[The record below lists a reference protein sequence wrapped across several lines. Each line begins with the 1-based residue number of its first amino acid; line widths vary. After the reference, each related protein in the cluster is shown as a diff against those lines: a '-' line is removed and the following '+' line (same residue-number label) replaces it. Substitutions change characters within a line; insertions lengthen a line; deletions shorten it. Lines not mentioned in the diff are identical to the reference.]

1 MSLTSALNT
10 AQAIFR
16 NTGEQT
22 SVISTNIANDGN
34 ANYVRRA
41 AVVTNTIYGASTVT
55 TERAQQM
62 ALLRQ
67 LTSATSA
74 SSAQDTLLNG
84 LTTLSNA
91 LGGND
96 YELSPSTY
104 LAELQTSLEAFAA
117 SPGEYTLAATVVT
130 DAQDV
135 ANSLNNAAATVQKLR
150 VDADAEINTQVKELN
165 RLLAEFQIVN
175 DAVVKANAIGADPS
189 DALDTRDTLL
199 KDISEIIGVDAST
212 RASGDM
218 VLYTT
223 EGTTLFETVPRSVT
237 FTRTLAYDATVTGNS
252 IYVDGVA
259 IQAGEGGNTSADGT
273 LGALLQLRDE
283 IAPTFQTQ
291 LDEVARGLIEA
302 FAETDPLGVAAAVPG
317 LFTSPSGMVPSSGVV
332 QPGLAGTITVSTRVI
347 ASAGGDPMRLRDGGI
362 NDMGTALD
370 TTDDYIWN
378 TANASGYTTL
388 LARYSDNLD
397 ADRDFD
403 ATADLKTSMSVMTF
417 ASGSIGWLEE
427 LRSSATTASDNKVA
441 LYERSFQSYSSETG
455 VNLDEELSLLL
466 DVEQSYKA
474 SAKLVSTIDEM
485 LQAVLAMAG

>member
-41 AVVTNTIYGASTVT
+41 PVVVNTIYGASTVN

-67 LTSATSA
+67 LTGATSA
-74 SSAQDTLLNG
+74 SSAQDTLLEG
-84 LTTLSNA
+84 LTTLSDA

-104 LAELQTSLEAFAA
+104 LAELQNSLEAFAA

-135 ANSLNNAAATVQKLR
+135 AKSLNTATVTVQKLR
-150 VDADAEINTQVKELN
+150 AEADAEIVTQVAELN
-165 RLLAEFQIVN
+165 RLLGEFKIVN
-175 DAVVKANAIGADPS
+175 DAVVQATATGVDASN
-189 DALDTRDTLL
+189 ALDSRDTLL
-199 KDISEIIGVDAST
+199 KEISQIVGIDAST
-212 RASGDM
+212 RPNGDM
-218 VLYTT
+218 VIYTSD
-223 EGTTLFETVPRSVT
+223 GTTLFETEPRSVT
-237 FTRTLAYDATVTGNS
+237 FTRTLSYDATVTGNS

-259 IQAGEGGNTSADGT
+259 VEPGEGGNTTAEGS

-283 IAPTFQTQ
+283 IAPTFQIQ
-291 LDEVARGLIEA
+291 LDEVARGLVEA
-302 FAETDPLGVAAAVPG
+302 FAETDPLGVAVDMPG
-317 LFTSPSGMVPSSGVV
+317 LFTWAGGTIPSSGTLE
-332 QPGLAGTITVSTRVI
+332 PGLAATITVSSAVI
-347 ASAGGDPMRLRDGGI
+347 ASSGGDPMLVRDGGI
-362 NDMGTALD
+362 NGATYDWN
-370 TTDDYIWN
+370 TDDN
-378 TANASGYTTL
+378 SGFTTL
-388 LARYSDNLD
+388 LMQYSDALD
-397 ADRDFD
+397 ADRSFD
-403 ATADLKTSMSVMTF
+403 ASADLKTTMSIMTF

-427 LRSSATTASDNKVA
+427 LRSNATTASDNKVA

-474 SAKLVSTIDEM
+474 TAKLVSTIDEM
-485 LQAVLAMAG
+485 LQAVLEMAG

>member
-41 AVVTNTIYGASTVT
+41 PVVTNTIYGASTVN

-67 LTSATSA
+67 LTGATSA

-104 LAELQTSLEAFAA
+104 LAELQNSLEAFAA

-135 ANSLNNAAATVQKLR
+135 ANSLNTAAATVQKLR
-150 VDADAEINTQVKELN
+150 TDADAEIVTQVKELN
-165 RLLAEFQIVN
+165 RLLGEFQVVN
-175 DAVVKANAIGADPS
+175 DAVVKATAIGADPS

-199 KDISEIIGVDAST
+199 KDISEIVGIDASS
-212 RASGDM
+212 RANGDM
-218 VLYTT
+218 VIYTSD
-223 EGTTLFETVPRSVT
+223 GTTLFETVPRSVT
-237 FTRTLAYDATVTGNS
+237 FTRTLAYDATVTGNQ

-259 IQAGEGGNTSADGT
+259 IGTGDGGNTDAEGS
-273 LGALLQLRDE
+273 LSALLQLRDE

-302 FAETDPLGVAAAVPG
+302 FAETDPLGVAADMPG
-317 LFTSPSGMVPSSGVV
+317 LFTWSGGTALTSGTVE
-332 QPGLAGTITVSTRVI
+332 PGLAGSIKVSSAVI
-347 ASAGGDPMRLRDGGI
+347 ASSGGDPMLVRDGGI
-362 NDMGTALD
+362 NGAT
-370 TTDDYIWN
+370 YKWN
-378 TANASGYTTL
+378 TANNSGYTTL
-388 LARYSDNLD
+388 LMGYADALD
-397 ADRDFD
+397 ADRAFD

-427 LRSSATTASDNKVA
+427 LRSNATTASDNKVA
-441 LYERSFQSYSSETG
+441 LYEKSFQSYSSETG

>member
-150 VDADAEINTQVKELN
+150 VDADAEINTQVVELN

-212 RASGDM
+212 RANGDM

-237 FTRTLAYDATVTGNS
+237 ITRTLAYDATVTGNS

-259 IQAGEGGNTSADGT
+259 IQAGEGGNTTADGT

-302 FAETDPLGVAAAVPG
+302 FAETDPLGVAADMPG
-317 LFTSPSGMVPSSGVV
+317 LFTWSGGTSLTSGVV
-332 QPGLAGTITVSTRVI
+332 EPGLAGTITVSTSVI
-347 ASAGGDPMRLRDGGI
+347 ASSGGDPLLLRDGGI
-362 NDMGTALD
+362 NGAA
-370 TTDDYIWN
+370 YVWN
-378 TANASGYTTL
+378 STNSSGYTTL
-388 LARYSDNLD
+388 LMSYSDNLD
-397 ADRDFD
+397 ADRAFD
-403 ATADLKTSMSVMTF
+403 ASADLKTSMSVMTF

>member
-41 AVVTNTIYGASTVT
+41 AVVTNTIYGASTVN

-150 VDADAEINTQVKELN
+150 VDADAEINTQVAELN

-212 RASGDM
+212 RANGDM
-218 VLYTT
+218 VLYTS

-259 IQAGEGGNTSADGT
+259 IQAGEGGNTTADGT

-302 FAETDPLGVAAAVPG
+302 FAETDPLGVAADMPG
-317 LFTSPSGMVPSSGVV
+317 LFTWSGGTSLTSGVV
-332 QPGLAGTITVSTRVI
+332 EPGLAGTITVSTSVI
-347 ASAGGDPMRLRDGGI
+347 ASSGGDPLLLRDGGI
-362 NDMGTALD
+362 NGAA
-370 TTDDYIWN
+370 YVWN
-378 TANASGYTTL
+378 STNSSGYTTL
-388 LARYSDNLD
+388 LMSYSDNLD
-397 ADRDFD
+397 ADRAFD
-403 ATADLKTSMSVMTF
+403 ASADLKTSMSVMTF

>member
-41 AVVTNTIYGASTVT
+41 PVVVNTIYGASTVS

-67 LTSATSA
+67 LTEANSA
-74 SSAQDTLLNG
+74 SSAQDALLTG

-104 LAELQTSLEAFAA
+104 LAQLQNSLEAFAA

-135 ANSLNNAAATVQKLR
+135 AKSLNAASTTVQNLR
-150 VDADAEINTQVKELN
+150 TETDAEIVTQVAELN
-165 RLLAEFQIVN
+165 RLLAEFKDVN
-175 DAVVKANAIGADPS
+175 DAVVGAMAVGADAS
-189 DALDTRDTLL
+189 NALDSRDTLL
-199 KDISEIIGVDAST
+199 KDISKIVGIDSSV
-212 RASGDM
+212 RANGDM

-223 EGTTLFETVPRSVT
+223 DGTTLFETLPRSVT
-237 FTRTLAYDATVTGNS
+237 FTRTLSYDATVTGNAVY
-252 IYVDGVA
+252 IDGVA
-259 IQAGEGGNTSADGT
+259 VEPGEGGNTTAAGS
-273 LGALLQLRDE
+273 LSALLQLRDE
-283 IAPTFQTQ
+283 IAPTFQIQ
-291 LDEVARGLIEA
+291 LDEVARGLVEA
-302 FAETDPLGVAAAVPG
+302 FAESDPLGVAADMPG
-317 LFTSPSGMVPSSGVV
+317 LFTWAGGTMPTSGTV
-332 QPGLAGTITVSTRVI
+332 QPGLAATITVSNAVI
-347 ASAGGDPMRLRDGGI
+347 ATAGGNPMLVRDGGI
-362 NDMGTALD
+362 NGATYD
-370 TTDDYIWN
+370 WN
-378 TANASGYTTL
+378 TGDNSGFTTL
-388 LARYSDNLD
+388 LMKYSDALD
-397 ADRDFD
+397 ADRPFD
-403 ATADLKTSMSVMTF
+403 ASAELKTTMSIMNF

-427 LRSSATTASDNKVA
+427 LRSNATTASDNKVA

-474 SAKLVSTIDEM
+474 TAKLVATIDEM
-485 LQAVLAMAG
+485 LKAVLEMAG

>member
-41 AVVTNTIYGASTVT
+41 AVVTNTIYGASTVN

-150 VDADAEINTQVKELN
+150 VDADAEINTQVAELN

-212 RASGDM
+212 RANGDM
-218 VLYTT
+218 VLYTS

-252 IYVDGVA
+252 IYIDGVA
-259 IQAGEGGNTSADGT
+259 IQAGEGGNTTADGT

-302 FAETDPLGVAAAVPG
+302 FAETDPLGVAADMPG
-317 LFTSPSGMVPSSGVV
+317 LFTWSGGTSLTSGVV
-332 QPGLAGTITVSTRVI
+332 EPGLAGTITVSTSVI
-347 ASAGGDPMRLRDGGI
+347 ASSGGDPLLLRDGGI
-362 NDMGTALD
+362 NGAA
-370 TTDDYIWN
+370 YVWN
-378 TANASGYTTL
+378 STNSSGYTTL
-388 LARYSDNLD
+388 LMSYSDNLD
-397 ADRDFD
+397 ADRAFD
-403 ATADLKTSMSVMTF
+403 ASADLKTSMSVMTF

>member
-34 ANYVRRA
+34 ANYVRRSP
-41 AVVTNTIYGASTVT
+41 VVTNTIYGASTVT

-67 LTSATSA
+67 LNSATSA

-175 DAVVKANAIGADPS
+175 DAVVKATAIGADPS

-199 KDISEIIGVDAST
+199 KDISEIIGVDAS
-212 RASGDM
+212 
-218 VLYTT
+218 
-223 EGTTLFETVPRSVT
+223 
-237 FTRTLAYDATVTGNS
+237 
-252 IYVDGVA
+252 
-259 IQAGEGGNTSADGT
+259 
-273 LGALLQLRDE
+273 
-283 IAPTFQTQ
+283 
-291 LDEVARGLIEA
+291 
-302 FAETDPLGVAAAVPG
+302 
-317 LFTSPSGMVPSSGVV
+317 
-332 QPGLAGTITVSTRVI
+332 
-347 ASAGGDPMRLRDGGI
+347 
-362 NDMGTALD
+362 
-370 TTDDYIWN
+370 
-378 TANASGYTTL
+378 
-388 LARYSDNLD
+388 
-397 ADRDFD
+397 
-403 ATADLKTSMSVMTF
+403 
-417 ASGSIGWLEE
+417 
-427 LRSSATTASDNKVA
+427 
-441 LYERSFQSYSSETG
+441 
-455 VNLDEELSLLL
+455 
-466 DVEQSYKA
+466 
-474 SAKLVSTIDEM
+474 
-485 LQAVLAMAG
+485 

>member
-41 AVVTNTIYGASTVT
+41 PVVVNTIYGASTVS

-67 LTSATSA
+67 LTEANSA
-74 SSAQDTLLNG
+74 SSAQDALLTG

-104 LAELQTSLEAFAA
+104 LAQLQNSLEAFAA

-135 ANSLNNAAATVQKLR
+135 AKSLNAASTTVQNLR
-150 VDADAEINTQVKELN
+150 TETDAEIVTQVAELN
-165 RLLAEFQIVN
+165 RLLAEFKDVN
-175 DAVVKANAIGADPS
+175 DAVVGAMAVGADAS
-189 DALDTRDTLL
+189 NALDSRDTLL
-199 KDISEIIGVDAST
+199 KDISKIVGIDSSV
-212 RASGDM
+212 RANGDM

-223 EGTTLFETVPRSVT
+223 DGTTLFETLPRSVT
-237 FTRTLAYDATVTGNS
+237 FTRTLSYDATVTGNA
-252 IYVDGVA
+252 IYIDGVA
-259 IQAGEGGNTSADGT
+259 VEPGEGGNTTAAGS
-273 LGALLQLRDE
+273 LSALLQLRDE
-283 IAPTFQTQ
+283 IAPTFQIQ
-291 LDEVARGLIEA
+291 LDEVARGLVEA
-302 FAETDPLGVAAAVPG
+302 FAESDPLGVAADLPG
-317 LFTSPSGMVPSSGVV
+317 LFTWVGGTMPTSGTVE
-332 QPGLAGTITVSTRVI
+332 PGLAATITVSNAVI
-347 ASAGGDPMRLRDGGI
+347 ATAGGNPMLVRDGGI
-362 NDMGTALD
+362 NGATYD
-370 TTDDYIWN
+370 WN
-378 TANASGYTTL
+378 TGDNSGFTTL
-388 LARYSDNLD
+388 LMKYSDALD
-397 ADRDFD
+397 ADRTFD
-403 ATADLKTSMSVMTF
+403 ASAELKTTMSIMTF

-427 LRSSATTASDNKVA
+427 LRSNATTASDNKVA

-474 SAKLVSTIDEM
+474 TAKLVSTIDEM
-485 LQAVLAMAG
+485 LQAVLEMAG

>member
-41 AVVTNTIYGASTVT
+41 PVVTNTIYGASTVN

-67 LTSATSA
+67 LTGATSA

-104 LAELQTSLEAFAA
+104 LAELQNSLEAFAA

-135 ANSLNNAAATVQKLR
+135 AKSLNAAATTVQKLR
-150 VDADAEINTQVKELN
+150 TDADAEINNQVKELN
-165 RLLAEFQIVN
+165 RLLGEFQVVN
-175 DAVVKANAIGADPS
+175 DAVVKATAIGADPS

-199 KDISEIIGVDAST
+199 KDISEIIGIDAST
-212 RASGDM
+212 RANGDM
-218 VLYTT
+218 VIYTS

-237 FTRTLAYDATVTGNS
+237 FTRTLSYDATVTGNQ

-259 IQAGEGGNTSADGT
+259 IEPGEGGNTSADGS
-273 LGALLQLRDE
+273 LSALLQLRDE

-302 FAETDPLGVAAAVPG
+302 FAETDPLGVAPDMPG
-317 LFTSPSGMVPSSGVV
+317 LFTWSGGTTLTSGTVE
-332 QPGLAGTITVSTRVI
+332 PGLAGSITVSSAVI
-347 ASAGGDPMRLRDGGI
+347 ASSGGDPMLLRDGGI
-362 NDMGTALD
+362 NGAT
-370 TTDDYIWN
+370 YKWN
-378 TANASGYTTL
+378 TGNNSGYTTL
-388 LARYSDNLD
+388 LARYSDALD
-397 ADRDFD
+397 SDRAFD
-403 ATADLKTSMSVMTF
+403 ASADLKTSMSVMTF

-427 LRSSATTASDNKVA
+427 LRSNATTASDNKVA
-441 LYERSFQSYSSETG
+441 LYERSFQTYSSETG

-474 SAKLVSTIDEM
+474 SAKLVSTIDAM
-485 LQAVLAMAG
+485 LQAVLEMAG

>member
-150 VDADAEINTQVKELN
+150 VDADAEINTQVVELN

-212 RASGDM
+212 RANGDM

-259 IQAGEGGNTSADGT
+259 IQAGEGGNTTADGT

-302 FAETDPLGVAAAVPG
+302 FAETDPLGVAADMPG
-317 LFTSPSGMVPSSGVV
+317 LFTWSGGTSLTSGVV
-332 QPGLAGTITVSTRVI
+332 EPGLAGTITVSTSVI
-347 ASAGGDPMRLRDGGI
+347 ASSGGDPLLLRDGGI
-362 NDMGTALD
+362 NGAA
-370 TTDDYIWN
+370 YVWN
-378 TANASGYTTL
+378 STNSSGYTTL
-388 LARYSDNLD
+388 LMSYSDNLD
-397 ADRDFD
+397 ADRAFD
-403 ATADLKTSMSVMTF
+403 ASADLKTSMSVMTF

>member
-16 NTGEQT
+16 NTGDQT

-41 AVVTNTIYGASTVT
+41 PVVVNTIYGASTVN

-74 SSAQDTLLNG
+74 SSAQDTLLDG

-104 LAELQTSLEAFAA
+104 IAQLQNSLEAFAA

-135 ANSLNNAAATVQKLR
+135 AKSLNKASTTVQNLR
-150 VDADAEINTQVKELN
+150 AEADAKIVSEVAELN
-165 RLLAEFQIVN
+165 RLLGEFKTVN
-175 DAVVKANAIGADPS
+175 DTVVGATAIGADAS
-189 DALDTRDTLL
+189 NALDSRDTLL
-199 KDISEIIGVDAST
+199 KQISQIVGIDASL
-212 RASGDM
+212 RANGDM
-218 VLYTT
+218 VIYTSD
-223 EGTTLFETVPRSVT
+223 GTTLFETLPRTVT
-237 FTRTLAYDATVTGNS
+237 FSRTVNYDATVTGNG

-259 IQAGEGGNTSADGT
+259 IEPGEGGNTSANGS
-273 LGALLQLRDE
+273 LSALLQLRDE
-283 IAPTFQTQ
+283 IAPTFQIQ

-302 FAETDPLGVAAAVPG
+302 FAETDPLGVAADMPG
-317 LFTSPSGMVPSSGVV
+317 LFTSASGTIPASGTVEA
-332 QPGLAGTITVSTRVI
+332 GLAATITVSTAVI
-347 ASAGGDPMRLRDGGI
+347 ASAGGNPMLVRDGGI
-362 NDMGTALD
+362 NGATYD
-370 TTDDYIWN
+370 WN
-378 TANASGYTTL
+378 TSDNSGFTKL
-388 LARYSDNLD
+388 LMKYSDALD
-397 ADRDFD
+397 ADRPFD
-403 ATADLKTSMSVMTF
+403 ASADLKTTMSVMTF

-427 LRSSATTASDNKVA
+427 LRSNATTASDNKVA

-474 SAKLVSTIDEM
+474 TAKLVSTIDEM
-485 LQAVLAMAG
+485 LQAVLEMAG

>member
-41 AVVTNTIYGASTVT
+41 PVVVNTIYGASTVS

-67 LTSATSA
+67 LTEANSA
-74 SSAQDTLLNG
+74 SSAQDALLTG

-104 LAELQTSLEAFAA
+104 LAQLQNSLEAFAA

-135 ANSLNNAAATVQKLR
+135 AKSLNAASTTVQNLR
-150 VDADAEINTQVKELN
+150 TETDAEIVTQVAELN
-165 RLLAEFQIVN
+165 RLLAEFKDVN
-175 DAVVKANAIGADPS
+175 DAVVGAMAVGADAS
-189 DALDTRDTLL
+189 NALDSRDTLL
-199 KDISEIIGVDAST
+199 KDISKIVGIDSSV
-212 RASGDM
+212 RANGDM

-223 EGTTLFETVPRSVT
+223 DGTTLFETLPRSVT
-237 FTRTLAYDATVTGNS
+237 FTRTLSYDATVTGNAVY
-252 IYVDGVA
+252 IDGVA
-259 IQAGEGGNTSADGT
+259 VEPGEGGNTTAAGS
-273 LGALLQLRDE
+273 LSALLQLRDE
-283 IAPTFQTQ
+283 IAPTFQIQ
-291 LDEVARGLIEA
+291 LDEVARGLVEA
-302 FAETDPLGVAAAVPG
+302 FAESDPLGVAADMPG
-317 LFTSPSGMVPSSGVV
+317 LFTWAGGTMPTSGTV
-332 QPGLAGTITVSTRVI
+332 QPGLAATITVSNAVI
-347 ASAGGDPMRLRDGGI
+347 ATAGGNPMLVRDGGI
-362 NDMGTALD
+362 NGATYD
-370 TTDDYIWN
+370 WN
-378 TANASGYTTL
+378 TGDNSGFTTL
-388 LARYSDNLD
+388 LMKYSDALD
-397 ADRDFD
+397 ADRPFD
-403 ATADLKTSMSVMTF
+403 ASAELKTTMSIMNF

-427 LRSSATTASDNKVA
+427 LRSNATTASDNKVA

-474 SAKLVSTIDEM
+474 TAKLVSTIDEM
-485 LQAVLAMAG
+485 LKAVLEMAG

>member
-16 NTGEQT
+16 NTGDQT

-41 AVVTNTIYGASTVT
+41 PVVVNTIYGASMVN

-67 LTSATSA
+67 LTGATSA
-74 SSAQDTLLNG
+74 SSAQDTLLEG

-104 LAELQTSLEAFAA
+104 LAQLQNSLEAFAA

-135 ANSLNNAAATVQKLR
+135 AKSLNTASTTVQNLR
-150 VDADAEINTQVKELN
+150 AEADAEIVTQVTELN
-165 RLLAEFQIVN
+165 RLLGEFKDVN
-175 DAVVKANAIGADPS
+175 DAVVQATATGVDPS
-189 DALDTRDTLL
+189 NALDSRDTLL
-199 KDISEIIGVDAST
+199 KEISQIIGVDAST
-212 RASGDM
+212 RVNGDM
-218 VLYTT
+218 VLYTSD
-223 EGTTLFETVPRSVT
+223 GTTLFETVPRSVT
-237 FTRTLAYDATVTGNS
+237 FTRTLSYDATVTGNA

-259 IQAGEGGNTSADGT
+259 VDPGEGGNTTAAGS
-273 LGALLQLRDE
+273 LSALLQLRDE
-283 IAPTFQTQ
+283 IAPTFQIQ
-291 LDEVARGLIEA
+291 LDEVARGLVEA
-302 FAETDPLGVAAAVPG
+302 FAESDPLGVAADLPG
-317 LFTSPSGMVPSSGVV
+317 LFTWAGGTMPTSGTV
-332 QPGLAGTITVSTRVI
+332 QPGLAATITVSNAVI
-347 ASAGGDPMRLRDGGI
+347 ATAGGNPMLVRDGGI
-362 NDMGTALD
+362 NGATYD
-370 TTDDYIWN
+370 WN
-378 TANASGYTTL
+378 TGDNSGFTTL
-388 LARYSDNLD
+388 LMKYSDALD
-397 ADRDFD
+397 ADRTFD
-403 ATADLKTSMSVMTF
+403 ASAELKTTMSIMTF

-427 LRSSATTASDNKVA
+427 LRSNATTASDNKVA

-466 DVEQSYKA
+466 VVEQSYKA
-474 SAKLVSTIDEM
+474 TAKIVSTIDEM
-485 LQAVLAMAG
+485 LQAVLEMAG

>member
-34 ANYVRRA
+34 ANYVRRSP
-41 AVVTNTIYGASTVT
+41 VVTNTIYGASTVN

-67 LTSATSA
+67 LTGATSA

-104 LAELQTSLEAFAA
+104 LAELQNSLEALAA

-135 ANSLNNAAATVQKLR
+135 ANSLNTAAATVQKLR
-150 VDADAEINTQVKELN
+150 TDADAEIVTQVKELN
-165 RLLAEFQIVN
+165 RLLAEFQVAN
-175 DAVVKANAIGADPS
+175 DAVVKATALGTDAS

-199 KDISEIIGVDAST
+199 KDISEIVGIDASA
-212 RASGDM
+212 RANGDM
-218 VLYTT
+218 VIYTS
-223 EGTTLFETVPRSVT
+223 EGTTLFETLPRSVT
-237 FTRTLAYDATVTGNS
+237 FTRTLAYDATVTGNQ

-259 IQAGEGGNTSADGT
+259 IGTGDGGNTDAEGS
-273 LGALLQLRDE
+273 LSALLQLRDE

-302 FAETDPLGVAAAVPG
+302 FAETDPLGVAADMPG
-317 LFTSPSGMVPSSGVV
+317 LFTWSGGTTLTSGTVE
-332 QPGLAGTITVSTRVI
+332 PGLAGSITVSSAVI
-347 ASAGGDPMRLRDGGI
+347 ASAGGDPMLLRDGGI
-362 NDMGTALD
+362 NGAT
-370 TTDDYIWN
+370 YKWN
-378 TANASGYTTL
+378 TGNNSGYTTL
-388 LARYSDNLD
+388 LMGYTDALD
-397 ADRDFD
+397 ADRAFD

-427 LRSSATTASDNKVA
+427 LRSNATTASDNKVA
-441 LYERSFQSYSSETG
+441 LYEKSFQSYSSETG

>member
-34 ANYVRRA
+34 ANYVRRSP
-41 AVVTNTIYGASTVT
+41 VVTNTIYGASTVN

-150 VDADAEINTQVKELN
+150 VDADAEINTQVVELN

-175 DAVVKANAIGADPS
+175 DAVVKATAIGADPS
-189 DALDTRDTLL
+189 DALDTRDTLQ

-212 RASGDM
+212 RANGDM
-218 VLYTT
+218 VLYTS
-223 EGTTLFETVPRSVT
+223 EGTTLFETVPRAVT

-252 IYVDGVA
+252 IYVDGIA
-259 IQAGEGGNTSADGT
+259 IQAGEGGNTTADGT

-302 FAETDPLGVAAAVPG
+302 FAETDPLGVAPDMPG
-317 LFTSPSGMVPSSGVV
+317 IFTWSGGTALTSGVLE
-332 QPGLAGTITVSTRVI
+332 PGLAGTITVSTAVI
-347 ASAGGDPMRLRDGGI
+347 ASSGGDPLLLRDGGI
-362 NDMGTALD
+362 NGAA
-370 TTDDYIWN
+370 YVWN
-378 TANASGYTTL
+378 TGNASGYTTL
-388 LARYSDNLD
+388 LARYSDALD
-397 ADRDFD
+397 ADRAFD
-403 ATADLKTSMSVMTF
+403 ASADLKTSMSVMTF

-427 LRSSATTASDNKVA
+427 LRSGATTASDNKIA

>member
-41 AVVTNTIYGASTVT
+41 PVVTNTIYGASTVN

-67 LTSATSA
+67 LTGATSA

-104 LAELQTSLEAFAA
+104 LAELQNSLEAFAA

-135 ANSLNNAAATVQKLR
+135 ANSLNSASKTVQKLR
-150 VDADAEINTQVKELN
+150 VDADAEIASQVKELN
-165 RLLAEFQIVN
+165 RLLGEFKVAN
-175 DAVVKANAIGADPS
+175 DAVVKATATGADPS
-189 DALDTRDTLL
+189 NALDTRDTLL
-199 KDISEIIGVDAST
+199 KDISEIIGIDAST
-212 RASGDM
+212 RANGDM
-218 VLYTT
+218 VIYTSD
-223 EGTTLFETVPRSVT
+223 GTALFETIPRSVT
-237 FTRTLAYDATVTGNS
+237 FTRTLSYDATVTGNQ

-259 IQAGEGGNTSADGT
+259 ISAGDGGNTDAEGS
-273 LGALLQLRDE
+273 LSALLQLRDE

-302 FAETDPLGVAAAVPG
+302 FAETDPLGVAADMPG
-317 LFTSPSGMVPSSGVV
+317 LFTWSGGAMLTSGTV
-332 QPGLAGTITVSTRVI
+332 QPGLAGSITVSTAVI
-347 ASAGGDPMRLRDGGI
+347 ASSGGDPMRLRDGGI
-362 NDMGTALD
+362 NAG
-370 TTDDYIWN
+370 YVWN
-378 TANASGYTTL
+378 TGNNSGYTAL
-388 LARYSDNLD
+388 LMRYSDALD
-397 ADRDFD
+397 SERPFD

-427 LRSSATTASDNKVA
+427 LRSNATTASDNKVA
-441 LYERSFQSYSSETG
+441 LYERSFQTYSSTTG
-455 VNLDEELSLLL
+455 VSLDEELSLLL

>member
-41 AVVTNTIYGASTVT
+41 PVVVNTIYGASTVS

-67 LTSATSA
+67 LTEANSA
-74 SSAQDTLLNG
+74 SSAQDALLTG

-104 LAELQTSLEAFAA
+104 LAQLQNSLEAFAA

-135 ANSLNNAAATVQKLR
+135 AKSLNAASTTVQNLR
-150 VDADAEINTQVKELN
+150 TETDAEIVTQVAELN
-165 RLLAEFQIVN
+165 RLLAEFKDVN
-175 DAVVKANAIGADPS
+175 DAVVGAMAVGADAS
-189 DALDTRDTLL
+189 NALDSRDTLL
-199 KDISEIIGVDAST
+199 KEISKIVGIDSSV
-212 RASGDM
+212 RANGDM

-223 EGTTLFETVPRSVT
+223 DGTTLFETLPRSVT
-237 FTRTLAYDATVTGNS
+237 FTRTLSYDATVTGNAVY
-252 IYVDGVA
+252 IDGVA
-259 IQAGEGGNTSADGT
+259 VEPGEGGNTTAAGS
-273 LGALLQLRDE
+273 LSALLQLRDE
-283 IAPTFQTQ
+283 IAPTFQIQ
-291 LDEVARGLIEA
+291 LDEVARGLVEA
-302 FAETDPLGVAAAVPG
+302 FAESDPLGVAADMPG
-317 LFTSPSGMVPSSGVV
+317 LFTWAGGTMPTSGTV
-332 QPGLAGTITVSTRVI
+332 QPGLAATITVSNAVI
-347 ASAGGDPMRLRDGGI
+347 ATAGGNPMLVRDGGI
-362 NDMGTALD
+362 NGATYD
-370 TTDDYIWN
+370 WN
-378 TANASGYTTL
+378 TGDNSGFTTL
-388 LARYSDNLD
+388 LMKYSDALD
-397 ADRDFD
+397 ADRPFD
-403 ATADLKTSMSVMTF
+403 ASAELKTTMSIMNF

-427 LRSSATTASDNKVA
+427 LRSNATTASDNKVA

-474 SAKLVSTIDEM
+474 TAKLVSTIDEM
-485 LQAVLAMAG
+485 LKAVLEMAG